1 VSEEENIAKKNKVR
15 TKKKSENIINIGE
28 DEDDDE
34 DDVMEPRKKEGE
46 MLFAQEALKE
56 SSLEK
61 PQEHEYSTS
70 VTDFLGSKYIHL
82 LKKKSVKFPRA
93 RWFCRLCEY
102 HCDNLTKCGEHFR
115 DNRHSRLSRVRQ
127 VETTLYHLP
136 RPNKHHLDSLNSLL
150 LQVEKEHGLS
160 QADLEMRKSVADNLH
175 GLLNRHIPGCTV
187 RLYGSS
193 LSGFGLKT
201 SNVNL
206 DLQIVADSKPHLA
219 LLKTLEVLQSASDYI
234 EVVDDFTAKIP
245 HINFKT
251 GTGLDCELS
260 LNNCNAFQTS
270 GLLADYWQ
278 LDSRVRVLGVC
289 FRHWAHTTHLD
300 RQAEGTLPPHT
311 FAILLIYFLQ
321 QQTKPVLPCIHDLIP
336 PAEASEETYVAP
348 REALAAWRTQS
359 QASPAELWI
368 ELFGFYSIG
377 YKMQELVVS
386 IRKSGALTREDK
398 QWKTKRLAVEDPFS
412 PKRNLSR
419 SIQATSVYDFIS
431 DCLKTGYLYFG
442 TIQTSLGP
450 IITRIN
456 IPDSNSAP
464 SSPTPEE
471 DPAIPTGLTLES
483 WLGSHGTSLTEKEAL
498 AASSLV
504 PRNMIVFSF
513 LQKLLT
519 NGHLPAIQCCVCSAE
534 GHMGSNCPEEQLP
547 PLTNLPS
554 LTPLYLQ
561 LLDSV
566 CDAISKDW
574 EPQEPE
580 LRDRD
585 FIVSDLNRYIQ
596 KIFPTAQLSL
606 FGSSSNGF
614 AFRQSDLDIS
624 LTFTD
629 HKTSDELDCIQ
640 IIETLCEKIKRMVGM
655 RNVTAI
661 TSAKVPIVKLY
672 HQKLQIDA
680 DISLYNVL
688 ARENTRMLCLY
699 SDVDI
704 RVKQLG
710 YMVKFFAKVC
720 DIGDASRGS
729 LSSYAYI
736 LMMIFYLQQCSPP
749 VIPVLQEMYKGEE
762 KEKPENMVDGWN
774 AWFMSD
780 RRRVVNEWPG
790 YRQNKQ
796 TVGQLWIGF
805 LDFYARQFDDRRLV
819 VAIKQQKPLSKFEKM
834 WNSPCIA
841 IEDPFEL
848 NHNLGA
854 GISRKMNLYIKKAFI
869 NARRLFGT
877 PFKVNPPGY
886 KYIQDYFFDPQ
897 LLTDGAPPN
906 DRGCRACGKIGHLV
920 ADCPRKK
927 ASDQRRKRER
937 EERQR
942 SNTEDPRNRDQR
954 DHQDGG
960 GRNRSQSEIVG
971 VGQIKAK
978 IEDAKNKGRP
988 EDGEKWPRKI
998 PENIQA
1004 RNPLEQTRNPL
1015 EQSRNPMVEQAR
1027 NPMEQA
1033 RNPLVSP
1040 SDQVSS
1046 PRDDF
1051 TRMPPP
1057 PQLPQALPQ
1066 MSLEDQQKFPG
1077 STGAVLARLLSGLP
1091 PQMGPPPPVQSNP
1104 PPNHPSQQQL
1114 PNFLSEMMGLP
1125 PSSLPPPPTP
1135 PKGFLPFSPI
1145 GPPPPLLHGSHPG
1158 PRLMGPPHHPPGMQP
1173 IMLSQLEEGVDD
1185 NRNSKPGGVDLT
1197 ALAAMAGVTSS
1208 QVAPPPSAM
1217 TLEDLERSF
1226 QSEESSA
1233 EEKRPLSP
1241 EPQFPRSRTNSGF
1254 SLVKGPRPP
1263 PGFSQT
1269 PPAQEP
1275 LGMRPPPSQDPLGI
1289 QGLANIATTND
1300 PGMLGL
1306 NMPNM
1311 FGTPPAFGSSGGI
1324 PPFGTSP
1331 GRFDGLGP
1339 MMMPML
1345 PFPIVRVPFSRE
1357 GPRPTDSP
1365 MNPWQQVPMSVGQAL
1380 GFGFGQS
1387 PPNWPI
1393 MAGQSPPVSGFG
1405 GPIGPGQGMPGL
1417 PMGLGQGM
1425 PGMGPRMGGMGPG
1438 HGMPMGPG
1446 IRPDMPMNHGQGLP
1460 MDHRL
1465 PMGHEQIGMG
1475 PDILGPPPLSDPGII
1490 SAGRPRAMP
1499 VGEDNLLPPGLVK
1512 QLAEGAKMQQQ
1523 QQMMMS
1529 SNEGSLNDLHKENKS
1544 DSPRV
1549 PFLGQKR
1556 DDLGPFMGP
1565 DLGAL
1570 GHLPSDLGTLGHLPM
1585 GWPQAP
1591 ASTGNMFGPI
1601 TPSSNQGAGAPGP
1614 NKENM
1619 EQIASFLPTFGNLPN
1634 PLQMNQSGFPTSVL
1648 FPSDLQHPLREES
1661 LAAADRSDPLPSHP
1675 NPDTGDMPEGSPQT
1689 PPNLNM
1695 HRPFHFSLDSE
1706 E

>member
-978 IEDAKNKGRP
+978 IEDAKNKGKKSRDFV
-988 EDGEKWPRKI
+988 EGGFGTLSFKEKQTLRDIEQKKDERGLTKGEKKLY
-998 PENIQA
+998 E
-1004 RNPLEQTRNPL
+1004 
-1015 EQSRNPMVEQAR
+1015 
-1027 NPMEQA
+1027 
-1033 RNPLVSP
+1033 
-1040 SDQVSS
+1040 
-1046 PRDDF
+1046 
-1051 TRMPPP
+1051 
-1057 PQLPQALPQ
+1057 
-1066 MSLEDQQKFPG
+1066 SLEKRRINNANKDEKAKEGKMVFEDFFDK
-1077 STGAVLARLLSGLP
+1077 AVKDVVKDAVVTNRAVKKG
-1091 PQMGPPPPVQSNP
+1091 
-1104 PPNHPSQQQL
+1104 
-1114 PNFLSEMMGLP
+1114 
-1125 PSSLPPPPTP
+1125 
-1135 PKGFLPFSPI
+1135 PKGKDMDEVVAANRALKLETLFSKKDKKGFYSSNYSDSNSESKLPEFKKKGFYSSNCSSSNSESKLPERQGYGSPLKGVKEENVASSKAVKI
-1145 GPPPPLLHGSHPG
+1145 NNRMKGLYSSYGSSSESNMNEKQNSSKKTSMDSKEKSETMETENCDEIVDEFNYNDVKETDSVVDYLAPL
-1158 PRLMGPPHHPPGMQP
+1158 
-1173 IMLSQLEEGVDD
+1173 
-1185 NRNSKPGGVDLT
+1185 KP
-1197 ALAAMAGVTSS
+1197 S
-1208 QVAPPPSAM
+1208 
-1217 TLEDLERSF
+1217 
-1226 QSEESSA
+1226 
-1233 EEKRPLSP
+1233 
-1241 EPQFPRSRTNSGF
+1241 SRTNLAGTAKPEIKSSKWEGV
-1254 SLVKGPRPP
+1254 SELKNPQKQNK
-1263 PGFSQT
+1263 SST
-1269 PPAQEP
+1269 Y
-1275 LGMRPPPSQDPLGI
+1275 PSKD
-1289 QGLANIATTND
+1289 
-1300 PGMLGL
+1300 
-1306 NMPNM
+1306 
-1311 FGTPPAFGSSGGI
+1311 GSFQCSDI
-1324 PPFGTSP
+1324 
-1331 GRFDGLGP
+1331 RY
-1339 MMMPML
+1339 
-1345 PFPIVRVPFSRE
+1345 RE
-1357 GPRPTDSP
+1357 GANKAPTTTEKVNSTNSKDGFKKKSNFNDGSKKKSIFKNDSRNKKP
-1365 MNPWQQVPMSVGQAL
+1365 ILKLYSATSEIVTLESSDMTDVSRSSVSSHSMSPEKIQKIKNKNELRKKVRKEKSQIKKERKMADQNHLSMDQSLMNLAQNYDQVQQCK
-1380 GFGFGQS
+1380 
-1387 PPNWPI
+1387 
-1393 MAGQSPPVSGFG
+1393 
-1405 GPIGPGQGMPGL
+1405 
-1417 PMGLGQGM
+1417 
-1425 PGMGPRMGGMGPG
+1425 
-1438 HGMPMGPG
+1438 
-1446 IRPDMPMNHGQGLP
+1446 
-1460 MDHRL
+1460 
-1465 PMGHEQIGMG
+1465 
-1475 PDILGPPPLSDPGII
+1475 
-1490 SAGRPRAMP
+1490 SA
-1499 VGEDNLLPPGLVK
+1499 E
-1512 QLAEGAKMQQQ
+1512 
-1523 QQMMMS
+1523 
-1529 SNEGSLNDLHKENKS
+1529 S
-1544 DSPRV
+1544 DS
-1549 PFLGQKR
+1549 
-1556 DDLGPFMGP
+1556 
-1565 DLGAL
+1565 
-1570 GHLPSDLGTLGHLPM
+1570 H
-1585 GWPQAP
+1585 
-1591 ASTGNMFGPI
+1591 N
-1601 TPSSNQGAGAPGP
+1601 N
-1614 NKENM
+1614 
-1619 EQIASFLPTFGNLPN
+1619 
-1634 PLQMNQSGFPTSVL
+1634 
-1648 FPSDLQHPLREES
+1648 
-1661 LAAADRSDPLPSHP
+1661 
-1675 NPDTGDMPEGSPQT
+1675 
-1689 PPNLNM
+1689 
-1695 HRPFHFSLDSE
+1695 
-1706 E
+1706 